1 MLNRTPE
8 SFKTD
13 LAPERPDEGLSLLTK
28 SGRFRLLVLHAR
40 RRFDGLLALA
50 KAALQRAARWQ
61 HSSPFLIRVT
71 RNDRTPDDL
80 TTAVE
85 PQRPDEGPLALAVI
99 RLRRFGELMSERWQL
114 FARAASL
121 SLRRLDETL
130 ESLKIELEKKQR
142 EDGASL
148 AKTGRRRF
156 AVLLLQGWHFFVRVA
171 FSSLSRRIIFLNV
184 TGLLALVIGILYL
197 SQFRAGLIDA
207 RIQSLL
213 VQGEIIAGAVAASAT
228 VETDTITIDP
238 ERLLDLQAGQS
249 YGPSEEALSGL
260 EFPINPERV
269 APVLRRLVS
278 PTNTRARIYDR
289 AGVLILDSR
298 NLYDVVRFDLP
309 PPRQKPG
316 VLERG
321 YVTIRTWVSRGTLP
335 LYREFEPQSGK
346 GYGEVANA
354 LQGFKSSMVRINE
367 RGEVIVSVAVPVQ
380 RFRAVRGALML
391 STQGADI
398 DTMVGAERVA
408 IFKIF
413 LIAAG
418 VMVVLSFLLAGTI
431 AGPVRR
437 LAESAQLVRRRI
449 RSRVEIPDLS
459 HRRDEIGHLSGSLR
473 DMTAA
478 LYNRIEAIES
488 FAADVAH
495 ELKNPL
501 TSLRS
506 AVETL
511 PLARSDESRNRLLS
525 VIQHDVKRLDRL
537 ISDIS
542 DASRLD
548 AEMQRHEAQ
557 PVNIAKLLSTVVSV
571 AKERHD
577 DGVTVML
584 TFEGV
589 GPAGFLVLGNDSRLG
604 QVVDNLIDNARSFSP
619 PGGSVR
625 VTCRRLKSQIEIIID
640 DDGPGVPDEAME
652 KIFERFY
659 THRPHQPF
667 GQNSGLGLSISK
679 HIIEAHGGR
688 VCAENR
694 VRAGAEGAPVLGA
707 RFTVRLPAM

>member
-1 MLNRTPE
+1 MLNRTPD
-8 SFKTD
+8 SF
-13 LAPERPDEGLSLLTK
+13 
-28 SGRFRLLVLHAR
+28 
-40 RRFDGLLALA
+40 
-50 KAALQRAARWQ
+50 
-61 HSSPFLIRVT
+61 
-71 RNDRTPDDL
+71 
-80 TTAVE
+80 TTEVE
-85 PQRPDEGPLALAVI
+85 PQRRDANESTLKKA
-99 RLRRFGELMSERWQL
+99 W
-114 FARAASL
+114 
-121 SLRRLDETL
+121 RRLAAL
-130 ESLKIELEKKQR
+130 
-142 EDGASL
+142 L
-148 AKTGRRRF
+148 A
-156 AVLLLQGWHFFVRVA
+156 QGWYLFVRVT

-213 VQGEIIAGAVAASAT
+213 VQGEIIAGAIAASAT

-238 ERLLDLQAGQS
+238 ERLLDLQAGES

-289 AGVLILDSR
+289 DGVLILDSR
-298 NLYDVVRFDLP
+298 NLYDVLRFDLP
-309 PPRQKPG
+309 PPTQKPG
-316 VLERG
+316 VLERA
-321 YVTIRTWVSRGTLP
+321 YVAIRTWFSRGTLP
-335 LYREFEPQSGK
+335 LYRELGQQNGK
-346 GYGEVANA
+346 SYGEVSNA

-398 DTMVGAERVA
+398 DNMVGAERLA
-408 IFKIF
+408 IFKVF
-413 LIAAG
+413 LIASG

-473 DMTAA
+473 DMTDA
-478 LYNRIEAIES
+478 LYTRIEAIES

-511 PLARSDESRNRLLS
+511 PLAKTDNSRGRLMA

-548 AEMQRHEAQ
+548 AEMQRNDAH
-557 PVNIAKLLSTVVSV
+557 PVNVVDLLTMVVSV
-571 AKERHD
+571 ANERHD
-577 DGVTVML
+577 DGVKVKL
-584 TFEGV
+584 NFEG
-589 GPAGFLVLGNDSRLG
+589 GRTGAFTVLGHDSRLG
-604 QVVDNLIDNARSFSP
+604 QVIDNLVDNARSFSP
-619 PGGSVR
+619 EGATVR
-625 VTCRRLKSQIEIIID
+625 VTCRRLKDEVEIVVD
-640 DDGPGVPDEAME
+640 DDGPGVPAEAVE

-659 THRPHQPF
+659 THRPDQDF

-688 VCAENR
+688 IWVENR
-694 VRAGAEGAPVLGA
+694 QRASTSPDEPPTVLGA
-707 RFTVRLPAM
+707 RFVVRLPAT